1 MSEQET
7 YMHRCLE
14 LASNGLG
21 NVAPNPLV
29 GAVLVKEEKI
39 IGEGFHHRLGE
50 AHAEVNA
57 INSFLKSSG
66 NKSEQLSAAILYVN
80 LEPCNHQGKTP
91 PCTELIIKNKIPKV
105 IIGCADPNEKVN
117 GHGIEAL
124 RKAGCEVV
132 TGVLEK
138 ECRELN
144 KRFITYHTKKRPYV
158 ILKFAQSKDGFLAP
172 EKAATK
178 EEAWITNEWSHKLVH
193 KWRSEE
199 QAVMIGTTTA
209 LADNP
214 LLTTRLWHGKN
225 PLRIVIDKTLR
236 LPLSL
241 NIFNSEANTIIFNE
255 SKNETKNN
263 VKYVK
268 IDFSNTLAEILN
280 VLYSEQIQ
288 SVIIEG
294 GAKLLNSF
302 IENNL
307 WDEAR
312 VFRGDKYFINGIKA
326 PAIPIAASTEVNI
339 KGDELRI
346 FRNTF

>member
-1 MSEQET
+1 MNEQEK
-7 YMHRCLE
+7 YMHRCIE

-21 NVAPNPLV
+21 SVAPNPLV
-29 GAVLVKEEKI
+29 GAVLVKDEKI
-39 IGEGFHHRLGE
+39 IGEGFHHRFGE

-66 NKSEQLSAAILYVN
+66 NKSEELSHTTLYVN
-80 LEPCNHQGKTP
+80 LEPCNHDGKTP
-91 PCTELIIKNKIPKV
+91 PCTELIIKHKIPRV
-105 IIGCADPNEKVN
+105 IIGCADPNENVN

-144 KRFITYHTKKRPYV
+144 RRFLTYHIKKRPYI

-172 EKAATK
+172 EKFADK
-178 EEAWITNEWSHKLVH
+178 EEAWITNQWSRKLVH
-193 KWRSEE
+193 KWRREE

-209 LADNP
+209 LTDNP
-214 LLTTRLWHGKN
+214 LLTTRFWHGKN
-225 PLRIVIDKTLR
+225 PLRIIIDKTLR
-236 LPLSL
+236 LPPSL
-241 NIFNSEANTIIFNE
+241 NIFNSEAKTIIFNA
-255 SKNETKNN
+255 SKNETKDNL
-263 VKYVK
+263 KYVK
-268 IDFSNTLAEILN
+268 INFSSAPEEILH

-312 VFRGDKYFINGIKA
+312 VFSGNKFFIRGIKA
-326 PAIPIAASTEVNI
+326 PAITISPSTEENI
-339 KGDELRI
+339 EGDALTI